1 MSERS
6 AAAAG
11 SLGGLLTTLVLTFF
25 GGAAVAAAAVVL
37 GFSFGVLPPGRSE
50 LADPCAAADV
60 AGLVPEA
67 SWRRGGG
74 GLRSASCTAGGD
86 LGSAEYIH
94 FDLRVEKAGPEDRA
108 AAEHERGCAALAG
121 LGAVRPPARS
131 GGCGLRGDRGRAAAR
146 LHRPGPR
153 GRGADHRPLRHT
165 GQGRRRHG
173 TRRHRGRP
181 PRRRPAGVLTSR
193 PEAANGHQTSGRAR
207 ASAHLPARPGGS
219 SRQEPPHL
227 PKGRPGRAGRGEGS
241 PGTAAS
247 SASATHPA
255 TRIRPL
261 VRWTARKAKGRS
273 KQTCTYLTFTV
284 AAGGADPT
292 VAAKAVP
299 RRPQSP
305 GPGRRRGRSGG
316 PGRWPAVRR

>member
-6 AAAAG
+6 AAAEG

-121 LGAVRPPARS
+121 LGAVHRPPGVGDAACAATEDGLLRVS
-131 GGCGLRGDRGRAAAR
+131 TVLAHVGGVRITVRYATQAKDAAATER
-146 LHRPGPR
+146 D
-153 GRGADHRPLRHT
+153 AI
-165 GQGRRRHG
+165 
-173 TRRHRGRP
+173 
-181 PRRRPAGVLTSR
+181 
-193 PEAANGHQTSGRAR
+193 EAARR
-207 ASAHLPARPGGS
+207 V
-219 SRQEPPHL
+219 
-227 PKGRPGRAGRGEGS
+227 AGRLES
-241 PGTAAS
+241 
-247 SASATHPA
+247 
-255 TRIRPL
+255 
-261 VRWTARKAKGRS
+261 
-273 KQTCTYLTFTV
+273 
-284 AAGGADPT
+284 
-292 VAAKAVP
+292 
-299 RRPQSP
+299 
-305 GPGRRRGRSGG
+305 
-316 PGRWPAVRR
+316 